1 MLIMNTYNY
10 DDILNTAMRFLLNG
24 DLVVDL
30 ARFKMLTGILT
41 DKNNNVK
48 LAEEQFIP

>member
-1 MLIMNTYNY
+1 ME
-10 DDILNTAMRFLLNG
+10 LLFNG

-41 DKNNNVK
+41 DKNNNVE
-48 LAEEQFIP
+48 LTEEQFIP